1 MLYQERR
8 HFRTVVSVVLGVG
21 LMVSVVLFLCAGF
34 SYQNRL
40 LRSGTPV
47 VGRWPFMSP
56 MERPNPPK
64 PSSAEVLPFIDPD
77 LWGLRGPDGYYR
89 RLHD

>member
-8 HFRTVVSVVLGVG
+8 HFRAVVSVVLGV
-21 LMVSVVLFLCAGF
+21 LMVISILFFVYAGI

-56 MERPNPPK
+56 TERQQPPK
-64 PSSAEVLPFIDPD
+64 PSSEVVPFIDPD